1 MDFEVQDCFEGYL
14 TSDQRAFMV
23 MLGVSGDFIPEETKV
38 SDGRSRPGFQIDS
51 FTRSFLAKNFFRID
65 SNASL
70 RLRLQSKGNLKRR
83 CGFTTVPSAATFSRR
98 MKELSKNATMERV
111 LNGLVKEY
119 MGESITGHI
128 SGINSHK
135 GTRKTVQPKIRSK
148 AEGGCETHTC
158 SSTERKKTG
167 SKRTYAGSLGQ
178 LCMKPGKAVSKLKL
192 RYT

>member
-1 MDFEVQDCFEGYL
+1 
-14 TSDQRAFMV
+14 MV

-65 SNASL
+65 SNDSL

-111 LNGLVKEY
+111 LNGLVKE
-119 MGESITGHI
+119 
-128 SGINSHK
+128 
-135 GTRKTVQPKIRSK
+135 
-148 AEGGCETHTC
+148 
-158 SSTERKKTG
+158 
-167 SKRTYAGSLGQ
+167 
-178 LCMKPGKAVSKLKL
+178 
-192 RYT
+192 